1 MSKEKVNKLF
11 EIAKTKLN
19 ENETVEDY
27 INVFLESSIDK
38 INMPLPAVL
47 IATNKRLFFYLRMT
61 LGLKEQIESF
71 DYNIINSIS
80 LTKDATKIFNPF
92 PHLLEINTINKN
104 FVLKISA
111 NELKSNKVQNFTQA
125 INNKI
130 ASVKSSNE
138 NQNIDIASQIEKLA
152 ELKNKGILNEEEFN
166 KKKNELLAR
175 L

>member
-1 MSKEKVNKLF
+1 MSKEKVDKLF
-11 EIAKTKLN
+11 ERAKTKLN

-27 INVFLESSIDK
+27 INVFLDSSINK
-38 INMPLPAVL
+38 TNMPLPAIL

-80 LTKDATKIFNPF
+80 LTKDATKIINLF

-104 FVLKISA
+104 FVLKISGNIFKKA
-111 NELKSNKVQNFTQA
+111 ESFTQA

-130 ASVKSSNE
+130 ASVKSSSE

-152 ELKNKGILNEEEFN
+152 DLKNKGILNEEEFN

>member
-11 EIAKTKLN
+11 ERAKTKLN
-19 ENETVEDY
+19 ANETVEDY
-27 INVFLESSIDK
+27 INVFLDSSINK
-38 INMPLPAVL
+38 TNMPLPAIL

-80 LTKDATKIFNPF
+80 LTKDATKIINLF

-104 FVLKISA
+104 FVLKISGNVFKKA
-111 NELKSNKVQNFTQA
+111 ESFTQA

-130 ASVKSSNE
+130 AFVKSSSE

-152 ELKNKGILNEEEFN
+152 DLKNKGILNEEEFN